1 MIQWNEFAQWVFYG
15 LIGFAAVYVARTME
29 LLRRSVEKLNV
40 RIAVVIEK
48 TTNHEKRITKIE
60 NKFIK

>member
-15 LIGFAAVYVARTME
+15 LVGFAAVYVARTME